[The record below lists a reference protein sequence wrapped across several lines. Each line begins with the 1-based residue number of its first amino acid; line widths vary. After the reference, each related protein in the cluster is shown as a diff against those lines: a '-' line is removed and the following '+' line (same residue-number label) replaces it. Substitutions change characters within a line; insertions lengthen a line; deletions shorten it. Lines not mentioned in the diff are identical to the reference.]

1 MHIRRKM
8 KKYSKAAKR
17 FYDSA
22 AWKSCRES
30 YIAIRISI
38 DGGLCEHCKE
48 RLGFIVDHI
57 EEIDEVKLNDPY
69 ITLNHKNLQYLC
81 NKCHN
86 RKTFDK
92 ENRGVRFDEKGNPI
106 FFEKE

>member
-1 MHIRRKM
+1 M

-30 YIAIRISI
+30 YIAKRISI

-57 EEIDEVKLNDPY
+57 EEINEVKLNDPY

-86 RKTFDK
+86 RKTFNK

-106 FFEKE
+106 FFEKK